1 MYGGPLQGA
10 SQKGQGMEAGQ
21 MIRIGVHTDGGFKVM
36 VESGE
41 WKVGMLRY
49 NERFSRLGE
58 MERHL
63 LTDEVFIL
71 LSGSATLYTDGETIK
86 MEVGTVYTVPQEVWH
101 HIVVSEDA
109 SVVVVEN
116 RNTSIENS
124 EKKYF
129 EQEEK

>member
-1 MYGGPLQGA
+1 
-10 SQKGQGMEAGQ
+10 
-21 MIRIGVHTDGGFKVM
+21 MITVHTHNAEGFRVM
-36 VESGE
+36 TEYGE

-49 NERFSRLGE
+49 NARFSRLGE

-71 LSGSATLYTDGETIK
+71 ISGKATLYTEAETLA
-86 MEVGTVYTVPQEVWH
+86 MESAAVYTVPAGVWH

-109 SVVVVEN
+109 SVIVVEN
-116 RNTSIENS
+116 RNTSIDNT

-129 EQEEK
+129 APQEEK

>member
-1 MYGGPLQGA
+1 
-10 SQKGQGMEAGQ
+10 
-21 MIRIGVHTDGGFKVM
+21 MIRIGTHVDAGFRVM
-36 VESGE
+36 AEWGE

-63 LTDEVFIL
+63 LTDEVFVL
-71 LSGSATLYTDGETIK
+71 VSGKATLYTDTEAVA
-86 MEVGTVYTVPQEVWH
+86 MEIGNTYTVPVGVWH

-109 SVVVVEN
+109 LVTVVEN
-116 RNTSIENS
+116 RNTSIENT

-129 EQEEK
+129 EEKESITCLPLK

>member
-1 MYGGPLQGA
+1 
-10 SQKGQGMEAGQ
+10 
-21 MIRIGVHTDGGFKVM
+21 MIEVRKHTAEGFKVM
-36 VESGE
+36 TEYGE
-41 WKVGMLRY
+41 WKVGILRY

-63 LTDEVFIL
+63 LTDEVFVL
-71 LSGSATLYTDGETIK
+71 VSGKATLYTESEAVE
-86 MEVGTVYTVPQEVWH
+86 MEQGSVYTVPVGVWH

-116 RNTSIENS
+116 RNTSIENT

-129 EQEEK
+129 

>member
-1 MYGGPLQGA
+1 
-10 SQKGQGMEAGQ
+10 

-49 NERFSRLGE
+49 NERFSRLSE

-116 RNTSIENS
+116 RNTSIENT
-124 EKKYF
+124 EQKYF
-129 EQEEK
+129 DVQEDR

>member
-1 MYGGPLQGA
+1 
-10 SQKGQGMEAGQ
+10 MEAGQ
-21 MIRIGVHTDGGFKVM
+21 MINVGVHTDAGFKVM

-58 MERHL
+58 MERHM
-63 LTDEVFIL
+63 LTDEVFVL
-71 LSGSATLYTDGETIK
+71 LSGSATLYTDIEEK
-86 MEVGTVYTVPQEVWH
+86 RMEQGVVYTIPAAVWH

-116 RNTSIENS
+116 RNTSIENT

-129 EQEEK
+129 